1 MKISEHHTVVKML
14 DLHTNRTAKVSADK
28 ISPGKSNDR
37 VSLSPQAR
45 ELMEAQRLL
54 ADMPDVR
61 EDKVREIKQRIDEG
75 RYRIESETIAAQ
87 MIREAFPENE

>member
-1 MKISEHHTVVKML
+1 MKISEHHSVAKML
-14 DLHTNRTAKVSADK
+14 DIRTNRTAKVSADG

-61 EDKVREIKQRIDEG
+61 EDKVREIKQRIEEG

>member
-1 MKISEHHTVVKML
+1 MKISEHHSVAKML
-14 DLHTNRTAKVSADK
+14 GLHTNRTAKVSADG
-28 ISPGKSNDR
+28 IPPGKSNDR

-45 ELMEAQRLL
+45 ELKEAQRLL

-61 EDKVREIKQRIDEG
+61 EDKVREIKQRIEEG
-75 RYRIESETIAAQ
+75 HYRIESETIAAQ